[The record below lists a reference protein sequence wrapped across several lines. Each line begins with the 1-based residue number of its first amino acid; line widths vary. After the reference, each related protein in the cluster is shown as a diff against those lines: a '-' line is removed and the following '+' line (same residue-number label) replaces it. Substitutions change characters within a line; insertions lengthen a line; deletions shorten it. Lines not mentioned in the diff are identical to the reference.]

1 MKGRSGRPTD
11 YTDELLNKAHEYLAH
26 CPDVVHTVVGLCLYI
41 GIAKST
47 CYRWIEEGNE
57 TFKDIVD
64 EVSELQEQKLVSGG
78 LKNEYNASITKLMLT
93 KHGYTD
99 KVETDITT
107 KGQSVNTWVVNP
119 VTTNKNG

>member
-1 MKGRSGRPTD
+1 MARPTD
-11 YTDELLNKAHEYLAH
+11 YTPELLIKADDYLNN
-26 CPDVVHTVVGLCLYI
+26 CPDIIHTVVGLCLHV

-47 CYRWIEEGNE
+47 AYRWIEEGND

-64 EVSELQEQKLVSGG
+64 TVSALQEKKLVTNG
-78 LKNEYNASITKLMLT
+78 LTNEFNASITKLMLT

-107 KGQSVNTWVVNP
+107 KGKQINTWTITP
-119 VTTNKNG
+119 VITNKE

>member
-1 MKGRSGRPTD
+1 MARPTD
-11 YTDELLNKAHEYLAH
+11 YTPELLTKADDYLNN
-26 CPDVVHTVVGLCLYI
+26 CPDIIHTVVGLCLHV

-47 CYRWIEEGNE
+47 AYRWIEEGND

-64 EVSELQEQKLVSGG
+64 TVSALQEKKLVTNG
-78 LKNEYNASITKLMLT
+78 LTNEFNASITKLMLT

-107 KGQSVNTWVVNP
+107 KGKQINTWTITP
-119 VTTNKNG
+119 VTTSKE

>member
-1 MKGRSGRPTD
+1 MARPTD
-11 YTDELLNKAHEYLAH
+11 YTPELLEKAQDYIDE
-26 CPDVVHTVVGLCLYI
+26 CPDVVHSVVGLCLHI

-57 TFKDIVD
+57 VFKDIVD
-64 EVSELQEQKLVSGG
+64 NVSALQEKKLVSNG
-78 LKNEYNASITKLMLT
+78 LTNDFNASITKLMLT

-107 KGQSVNTWVVNP
+107 KGKQINTWNVLP
-119 VTTNKNG
+119 VTNNKDG